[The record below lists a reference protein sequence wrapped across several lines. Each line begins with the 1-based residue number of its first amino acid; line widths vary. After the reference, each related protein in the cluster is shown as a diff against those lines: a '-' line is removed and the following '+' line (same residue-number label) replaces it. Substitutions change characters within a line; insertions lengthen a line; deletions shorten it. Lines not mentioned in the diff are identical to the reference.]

1 MSTEAPQVAV
11 LDNEPK
17 RPRCRT
23 AVIRIFRQPRWWLV
37 ASLILGSQSVPAANV
52 ELDSPSTPAGYVSLL
67 LINETP
73 FPGERGF
80 RSEED
85 SKMAMLALLWVLHC
99 RASAIPLGYT
109 QKQVADV
116 NSRNVIDVITAGGVK
131 GQVDGFYKDGAGR
144 FVAVPRVHERVNN
157 LVGIA
162 NQGQPGRIA
171 RLLSCAR
178 DLARRYF
185 QGGPPGQDVFAELR
199 RVGAVPVTGR
209 SYAWMS
215 DVRGFDPGGSFVRI
229 PDPDQGSL
237 GGNRFYTPEKKQ

>member
-1 MSTEAPQVAV
+1 
-11 LDNEPK
+11 
-17 RPRCRT
+17 
-23 AVIRIFRQPRWWLV
+23 
-37 ASLILGSQSVPAANV
+37 
-52 ELDSPSTPAGYVSLL
+52 
-67 LINETP
+67 
-73 FPGERGF
+73 
-80 RSEED
+80 
-85 SKMAMLALLWVLHC
+85 
-99 RASAIPLGYT
+99 
-109 QKQVADV
+109 
-116 NSRNVIDVITAGGVK
+116 
-131 GQVDGFYKDGAGR
+131 
-144 FVAVPRVHERVNN
+144 

-209 SYAWMS
+209 SYAWMT

-237 GGNRFYTPEKKQ
+237 GGNRFYTLEKKQ